1 MNIVDEIE
9 KAYLRKGLPS
19 FKSGDSVRIFAKIKE
34 GDKERIQAFEGV
46 VLRRNGSGPKETIT
60 VRKVSYGVGVERI
73 FPLHSPVIDRI
84 EVVQRGKVRRAKLY
98 YLRDRKGRAANVVS
112 EENYGSRETEEE
124 LDDEIEESSKASTTP
139 AQQAAASH

>member
-84 EVVQRGKVRRAKLY
+84 EIIQKGKVRRSRLY
-98 YLRDRKGRAANVVS
+98 YLRKLSGRKAR
-112 EENYGSRETEEE
+112 
-124 LDDEIEESSKASTTP
+124 IEGQE
-139 AQQAAASH
+139 Q